1 MSKQSKAALYT
12 LLTVVLVVLVVL
24 FCFIYPIV
32 FGWCLIVVSLTLF
45 VTSVYKIFC
54 LYLKD

>member
-12 LLTVVLVVLVVL
+12 LLTVALVVLVVL

-45 VTSVYKIFC
+45 VISVYKIFC